1 VSFSACLRR
10 DFGEDRW
17 NDLVDR
23 FDEAWLWHRSE
34 FRESVDFRFEQAD
47 HSFVVLDEAQAPLAI
62 MPLRLTHYR
71 ALRVIPVRTL
81 RSIGGPATA
90 NGLGAKLR
98 SRILGFVH
106 EHVLALASRLGVT
119 DIEMSCPPMAPALRG
134 ERCPR
139 TNPLAWVGCSGGLA
153 HTWVVDLRKSE
164 EAIRK
169 AYASGTREELRRFRR
184 EPIDIRSDLGATG
197 GGTETFHELLVAT
210 FGRRDLRPHSLGYI
224 RHIFDAFVSR
234 GLARAMFLV
243 RDGEVVAG
251 NITAIY
257 KGGAQYWFGASRYDR
272 MGGANRMLV
281 DRQIVEAR
289 AGGIEFFETGQACLW
304 GDDQPLRGISD
315 FKRSF
320 GADLY
325 PLFQGTIITG
335 PKLHASLQVLE
346 ASRQP
351 R

>member
-1 VSFSACLRR
+1 MSFSACLRR
-10 DFGEDRW
+10 EFGEDRW

-62 MPLRLTHYR
+62 VPLRLTHYR

-81 RSIGGPATA
+81 RSVGGPAMA
-90 NGLGAKLR
+90 NGLGAKHR
-98 SRILGFVH
+98 SRVQGFVH
-106 EHVLALASRLGVT
+106 EHLLALASRLGVT

-139 TNPLAWVGCSGGLA
+139 TNPLAWVGCGGSLA
-153 HTWVVDLRKSE
+153 HTWVVDLRRSE
-164 EAIRK
+164 EAIRR
-169 AYASGTREELRRFRR
+169 AYTSGTREELHRFRR
-184 EPIDIRSDLGATG
+184 EPFDIRSDPGAAG
-197 GGTETFHELLVAT
+197 GGTEAFHELLVAT
-210 FGRRDLRPHSLGYI
+210 FRRRGLRPHSPAYI
-224 RHIFDAFVSR
+224 RHVFDALVSR

-251 NITAIY
+251 NITATY
-257 KGGAQYWFGASRYDR
+257 KGGARSWFGASRYDR
-272 MGGANRMLV
+272 MGGANRTLV
-281 DRQIVEAR
+281 DRQIMEAK
-289 AGGIEFFETGQACLW
+289 AGGIEFFEAGQASLW
-304 GDDQPLRGISD
+304 GDDQALRGISD

-320 GADLY
+320 GSDLY

-335 PKLHASLQVLE
+335 PKLHATLQVVE
-346 ASRQP
+346 AFRQP